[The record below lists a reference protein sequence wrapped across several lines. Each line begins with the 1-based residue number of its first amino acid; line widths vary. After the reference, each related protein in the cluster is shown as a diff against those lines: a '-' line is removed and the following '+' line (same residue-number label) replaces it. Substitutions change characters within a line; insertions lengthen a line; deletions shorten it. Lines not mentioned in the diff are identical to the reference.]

1 VINTPGGSRWLV
13 PTSYHAPID
22 QQAILLY
29 TGQNNAAA
37 KAFLAFLKTPASVAI
52 IKKYGYEVR

>member
-1 VINTPGGSRWLV
+1 V
-13 PTSYHAPID
+13 PASYHAPID

-29 TGQNNAAA
+29 TGQNNPAA
-37 KAFLAFLKTPASVAI
+37 KAFMAFLKTPAATAI